1 MRAHGLEP
9 PVSEAE
15 LHGFVD
21 GSLERGRREAV
32 QAFLA
37 VSPADAARVETWRR
51 QNEAIRAAFA
61 SINTPPLP
69 SSQARD
75 AGTLTDRICPASG
88 GGLWRERWFGRC
100 MGLAFAGGVL
110 LTACADYFT
119 HHVGPLDSLPLSS
132 GDPPAAGA
140 SEAFAAQA
148 VSALQAFGPPPAA
161 QRLLSKG
168 EGGAPAPAAPILPAL
183 PAAGQ
188 TLAAVRA
195 MPGEQGQMLCMFYAR
210 KDAGTIAL
218 CAEKTPGPSAT
229 APRVAGE
236 FPLNAISW
244 RQSGAN
250 YALAGALTEPDL
262 RALAD
267 EARAQVEAFDGQ

>member
-1 MRAHGLEP
+1 MRARGLEP

-21 GSLERGRREAV
+21 GSLERGRRDAV

-69 SSQARD
+69 WSWSQARG
-75 AGTLTDRICPASG
+75 AGALADRICPASG

-119 HHVGPLDSLPLSS
+119 HHVGPPDPDVSL
-132 GDPPAAGA
+132 AAGA
-140 SEAFAAQA
+140 SEAFATQA
-148 VSALQAFGPPPAA
+148 LSALQAFAA
-161 QRLLSKG
+161 QQLLSKG
-168 EGGAPAPAAPILPAL
+168 EGGAPAQTAPILPAL
-183 PAAGQ
+183 PAAG
-188 TLAAVRA
+188 TVAAVRA
-195 MPGEQGQMLCMFYAR
+195 MPGAQGQMLCMFYAR

-229 APRVAGE
+229 VPRMAGE
-236 FPLNAISW
+236 FPINAISW

-250 YALAGALTEPDL
+250 YALAGALTEPEL
-262 RALAD
+262 RSLAD

>member
-1 MRAHGLEP
+1 MRAHGLKP

-21 GSLERGRREAV
+21 GSLERGRRDAV

-61 SINTPPLP
+61 SIHTPPLP
-69 SSQARD
+69 WSSSQARD
-75 AGTLTDRICPASG
+75 AGALTDRICPASG

-110 LTACADYFT
+110 LTASADYFT
-119 HHVGPLDSLPLSS
+119 HHVGPSDPEVPL
-132 GDPPAAGA
+132 AAGA

-161 QRLLSKG
+161 QRLSSKG
-168 EGGAPAPAAPILPAL
+168 EGGAPGPAAPILPAL
-183 PAAGQ
+183 PAAG

-229 APRVAGE
+229 APHVAGE
-236 FPLNAISW
+236 FPINAISW

-250 YALAGALTEPDL
+250 YALVGALTEPEL

-267 EARAQVEAFDGQ
+267 EARAQVAAFDGQ

>member
-1 MRAHGLEP
+1 MRASGVEP

-21 GSLERGRREAV
+21 GGLERGRRDAV

-51 QNEAIRAAFA
+51 QNDAIRAAFA

-69 SSQARD
+69 WSSSQARG
-75 AGTLTDRICPASG
+75 AGALADRICPASG

-100 MGLAFAGGVL
+100 VGLAFAGGVL

-119 HHVGPLDSLPLSS
+119 NHVGPPDPDVSL
-132 GDPPAAGA
+132 AAGA
-140 SEAFAAQA
+140 GEAFAVQA
-148 VSALQAFGPPPAA
+148 LSALQAFGPPPAA
-161 QRLLSKG
+161 QRLSSKG
-168 EGGAPAPAAPILPAL
+168 EGGAPSTAAPILPAL
-183 PAAGQ
+183 PAPG

-195 MPGEQGQMLCMFYAR
+195 MPGAQGQMLCMFYAR

-218 CAEKTPGPSAT
+218 CAEKTPGPNAT
-229 APRVAGE
+229 APRMAGE
-236 FPLNAISW
+236 FPLTAISW

-250 YALAGALTEPDL
+250 YALAGALTEPEL

-267 EARAQVEAFDGQ
+267 EVRAQVEAFDGQ

>member
-1 MRAHGLEP
+1 MRARGLEP

-21 GSLERGRREAV
+21 GSLERSRLDAV

-61 SINTPPLP
+61 SINMPPLP
-69 SSQARD
+69 WSSSQARG
-75 AGTLTDRICPASG
+75 ACGLVERICPASSS
-88 GGLWRERWFGRC
+88 GLWRERWFWRC

-119 HHVGPLDSLPLSS
+119 HHVGPPDPDVSL
-132 GDPPAAGA
+132 AAGA
-140 SEAFAAQA
+140 SEAFSAQA
-148 VSALQAFGPPPAA
+148 LSALQAFVPLPAA

-168 EGGAPAPAAPILPAL
+168 EGGAPAQTAPILPAL
-183 PAAGQ
+183 PAAG

-195 MPGEQGQMLCMFYAR
+195 MPGAQGQMLCMFYVR

-236 FPLNAISW
+236 FPINAISW
-244 RQSGAN
+244 RQAGAN

-262 RALAD
+262 RALAN
-267 EARAQVEAFDGQ
+267 EVRAQVEAFDGQ